1 MAMKIF
7 KTKEGEEPEKNTHVV
22 SEARDSSNTHSV
34 IRSVIKRP
42 HASEKAYG
50 LHAQNQYVFI
60 VENFANKIL
69 VKEEVQHRYNV
80 KVVDVDMVVNK
91 GKVKMF
97 RGRRGKA
104 SISKKAYVTLKEGDK
119 IEIA

>member
-1 MAMKIF
+1 MNIF
-7 KTKEGEEPEKNTHVV
+7 KTKEEGEEKETAVV
-22 SEARDSSNTHSV
+22 TASPKKKSTPAQHSATT
-34 IRSVIKRP
+34 SVIKRP

-50 LHAQNQYVFI
+50 LQARNQYVFI
-60 VENFANKIL
+60 VENSANKIM
-69 VKEEVQHRYNV
+69 VKEEVQRRYNV

-91 GKVKMF
+91 GKVKTF

-104 SISKKAYVTLKEGDK
+104 SIHKKAYVTLKAGDK